1 MNQINRPVK
10 TVLTMA
16 IALALSNGTVQA
28 QEQSQLEEQEAEGD
42 RQLEKIIIT
51 STRRSENQQVVPIA
65 VQAIS
70 GEKLQQLGIDSFEDY
85 IALLPGVTS
94 DGQGPGKQ
102 ETYIRG
108 VSAGRAAVRISGIGG
123 EPSVAF
129 YLDEAPITTPGR
141 NIDLY
146 AVDLQRV
153 EVLKGP
159 QGTLFGASSQAGTV
173 RLITNKPDLSEFE
186 AGAEIGM
193 SSTKNGGISN
203 KSEGFVNIPIIEDTF
218 ALRLA
223 GYSSTD
229 AGFID
234 NVLATNS
241 LPLDNPGLGGRVPA
255 IRQEV
260 SNSTFV
266 EDDYNDAT
274 YRGMRFSA
282 LWQIND
288 DWDVLL
294 QHTSQQLDTDG
305 SFEYDPEL
313 SDEDDLNVAT
323 FSPTKGD
330 DKVNLTQWTVN
341 GMLSGLE
348 VIYNGSFTDRTFQG
362 QSDYTGYVDVG
373 PYVPY
378 YICTYPAYD
387 ECFSP
392 VMTTSEQFSTER
404 SVHEVRFATN
414 ADDRFR
420 AIGGVFYD
428 NQQLNFL
435 TDFTY
440 PGSIEAGFSPNFP
453 IPGAFTNTDGSARPP
468 GVTFVN
474 DFQSDREE
482 ISIFGE
488 LAYDVT
494 DDVTVTVGARRYE
507 IDIGL
512 MGQSSFGQRAA
523 GPEANGGS
531 NVDARLAGLSPAT
544 LSGTIFK
551 GNIRWQMNADV
562 MFYGTYSEGF
572 RGGGFNRAAGI
583 GGIPATFDTDDVV
596 SLEFGW
602 KSTLLDNSLRFNGA
616 IYNVDFSDLQQGI
629 LDFSI
634 ANTSFFDNV
643 GEAEINGLEFELEWT
658 ANDYLDL
665 FGSFSY
671 IDSELTAIPETL
683 VNIAPVGSNLPYAP
697 EFETVIGARFFQEI
711 GDFSA
716 VYQGIYKWVDSRFNS
731 LAAAGRFE
739 LPSYDQLNL
748 SASISKDDWRATFFI
763 DNATDSLGQ
772 VAAGSA
778 DNVFRVSPTRP
789 RTVGV
794 RVSFAY

>member
-1 MNQINRPVK
+1 MYQTNRPVK

-16 IALALSNGTVQA
+16 IALALGNGVAQA
-28 QEQSQLEEQEAEGD
+28 QEKNQLEEKEAKSE
-42 RQLEKIIIT
+42 RQLEKIVIT

-70 GEKLQQLGIDSFEDY
+70 GQKLQQLGIDSFEDY
-85 IALLPGVTS
+85 IAFLPGVTS

-146 AVDLQRV
+146 AADLQRV

-173 RLITNKPDLSEFE
+173 RLITNKPELDRFG
-186 AGAEIGM
+186 AGGEIGM
-193 SSTKNGGISN
+193 SSTKNGGMSN
-203 KSEGFVNIPIIEDTF
+203 KSEGFVNIPIVEDTF
-218 ALRLA
+218 AIRLA

-241 LPLDNPGLGGRVPA
+241 LPLTNPGLGGRVPE

-260 SNSTFV
+260 TNSTFV
-266 EDDYNDAT
+266 EDDYNEAT
-274 YRGMRFSA
+274 HRGMRASA

-288 DWDVLL
+288 DWDVLV

-305 SFEYDPEL
+305 SFEYDPTI
-313 SDEDDLNVAT
+313 SDDDDLNVAT
-323 FSPTKGD
+323 FSPNKGD
-330 DKVNLTQWTVN
+330 DEVNLTQWTVN

-373 PYVPY
+373 PFVPY

-392 VMTTSEQFSTER
+392 IMTTTEQFETER
-404 SVHEVRFATN
+404 SVHEIRFATN
-414 ADDRFR
+414 ETDRFR

-440 PGSIEAGFSPNFP
+440 AGSIEAGFSPNFP
-453 IPGAFTNTDGSARPP
+453 IPGAFTNTDGSARPA

-512 MGQSSFGQRAA
+512 MGQSSNGQRAA

-531 NVDARLAGLSPAT
+531 NVDARLEGLSPAK

-551 GNIRWQMNADV
+551 GNIRWKMNADA

-572 RGGGFNRAAGI
+572 RGGGFNRAAGV

-602 KSTLLDNSLRFNGA
+602 KTTWLDNSLRFNGA

-643 GEAEINGLEFELEWT
+643 GTAEINGLEFELDWT
-658 ANDYLDL
+658 ANDYLDV

-671 IDSELTAIPETL
+671 IDSELTEIPETL
-683 VNIAPVGSNLPYAP
+683 VNIAPVGSTLPYAP
-697 EFETVIGARFFQEI
+697 EYEAVIGARFYQEI
-711 GDFSA
+711 GEFNA
-716 VYQGIYKWVDSRFNS
+716 VYQGVYKWVDSRFNS
-731 LAAAGRFE
+731 LAANGRVE
-739 LPSYDQLNL
+739 LPSYAQLNL
-748 SASISKDDWRATFFI
+748 SVGISKDDWRATLFI
-763 DNATDSLGQ
+763 DNATDTLGQ

-789 RTVGV
+789 RTIGV
-794 RVSFAY
+794 RVSFAL

>member
-1 MNQINRPVK
+1 
-10 TVLTMA
+10 
-16 IALALSNGTVQA
+16 
-28 QEQSQLEEQEAEGD
+28 
-42 RQLEKIIIT
+42 
-51 STRRSENQQVVPIA
+51 
-65 VQAIS
+65 
-70 GEKLQQLGIDSFEDY
+70 
-85 IALLPGVTS
+85 
-94 DGQGPGKQ
+94 
-102 ETYIRG
+102 
-108 VSAGRAAVRISGIGG
+108 VRISGIGG

-173 RLITNKPDLSEFE
+173 RLITNKPDLSNFGAGGEF
-186 AGAEIGM
+186 GM

-203 KSEGFVNIPIIEDTF
+203 KSEGFINIPIAEDTF
-218 ALRLA
+218 AIRLA

-229 AGFID
+229 GGFID

-241 LPLDNPGLGGRVPA
+241 LPLTNPGVGGRVPA

-266 EDDYNDAT
+266 EDDYNEAT

-294 QHTSQQLDTDG
+294 QHTSQQLDTEG
-305 SFEYDPEL
+305 SFEYDPDI
-313 SDEDDLNVAT
+313 SDDDDLNVAT
-323 FSPTKGD
+323 FSLTKGD
-330 DKVNLTQWTVN
+330 DKVSLTQWTVN

-362 QSDYTGYVDVG
+362 QSDYTGYVNVG

-404 SVHEVRFATN
+404 SDHEIRFATN

-428 NQQLNFL
+428 DQQLNFL

-440 PGSIEAGFSPNFP
+440 AGAIKAGFSPNFP

-488 LAYDVT
+488 LAYDIT
-494 DDVTVTVGARRYE
+494 EDVTVTVGARRYE

-523 GPEANGGS
+523 VPEANGGS
-531 NVDARLAGLSPAT
+531 NVDARLEGLSPAT

-551 GNIRWQMNADV
+551 GNIRWKMNADA

-602 KSTLLDNSLRFNGA
+602 KTTWLDNSLRFNGA
-616 IYNVDFSDLQQGI
+616 IYNADFSDLQQGI

-643 GEAEINGLEFELEWT
+643 GTAKINGVEF
-658 ANDYLDL
+658 
-665 FGSFSY
+665 
-671 IDSELTAIPETL
+671 
-683 VNIAPVGSNLPYAP
+683 
-697 EFETVIGARFFQEI
+697 
-711 GDFSA
+711 
-716 VYQGIYKWVDSRFNS
+716 
-731 LAAAGRFE
+731 
-739 LPSYDQLNL
+739 
-748 SASISKDDWRATFFI
+748 
-763 DNATDSLGQ
+763 
-772 VAAGSA
+772 
-778 DNVFRVSPTRP
+778 
-789 RTVGV
+789 
-794 RVSFAY
+794 

>member
-1 MNQINRPVK
+1 MYQTNRPVK

-16 IALALSNGTVQA
+16 IALALGNGVAQA
-28 QEQSQLEEQEAEGD
+28 QEKNQLEEKEAKSE
-42 RQLEKIIIT
+42 RQLEKIVIT

-70 GEKLQQLGIDSFEDY
+70 GQKLQQLGIDSFEDY
-85 IALLPGVTS
+85 IAFLPGVTS

-146 AVDLQRV
+146 AADLQRV

-173 RLITNKPDLSEFE
+173 RLITNKPELDRFG
-186 AGAEIGM
+186 AGGEIGM
-193 SSTKNGGISN
+193 SSTKNGGMSN
-203 KSEGFVNIPIIEDTF
+203 KSEGFVNIPIVEDTF
-218 ALRLA
+218 AIRLA

-241 LPLDNPGLGGRVPA
+241 LPLTNPGLGGRVPE

-260 SNSTFV
+260 TNSTFV
-266 EDDYNDAT
+266 EDDYNEAT
-274 YRGMRFSA
+274 HRGMRASA

-288 DWDVLL
+288 DWDVLV

-305 SFEYDPEL
+305 SFEYDPTI
-313 SDEDDLNVAT
+313 SDDDDLNVAT
-323 FSPTKGD
+323 FSPNKGD
-330 DKVNLTQWTVN
+330 DEVNLTQWTVN

-373 PYVPY
+373 PFVPY

-392 VMTTSEQFSTER
+392 IMTTTEQFETER
-404 SVHEVRFATN
+404 SVHEIRFATN
-414 ADDRFR
+414 ETDRFR

-440 PGSIEAGFSPNFP
+440 AGSIEAGFSPNFP
-453 IPGAFTNTDGSARPP
+453 IPGAFTNTDGSARPA

-512 MGQSSFGQRAA
+512 MGQSSNGQRAA

-531 NVDARLAGLSPAT
+531 NVDARLEGLSPAT

-551 GNIRWQMNADV
+551 GNIRWKMNADA

-602 KSTLLDNSLRFNGA
+602 KTTWLDNSLRFNGA

-643 GEAEINGLEFELEWT
+643 GTAEINGLEFELDWT
-658 ANDYLDL
+658 ANDYLDV

-671 IDSELTAIPETL
+671 IDSELTEIPETL
-683 VNIAPVGSNLPYAP
+683 VNIAPVGSTLPYAP
-697 EFETVIGARFFQEI
+697 EYEAVIGARFYQEI
-711 GDFSA
+711 GEFNA
-716 VYQGIYKWVDSRFNS
+716 VYQGVYKWVDSRFNS
-731 LAAAGRFE
+731 LAANGRVE
-739 LPSYDQLNL
+739 LPSYAQLNL
-748 SASISKDDWRATFFI
+748 SVGISKDDWRATLFI

-789 RTVGV
+789 RTAGV